1 MGLDGMI
8 LVWYHILYMNLINRN
23 VDYAARALI
32 FMARAN
38 KPTVSVTQMQEAV
51 GVSRPFLRKILQKLH
66 QTGILQAVKGKGGGF
81 ALARNPEN
89 IRLSD
94 LVAVLQGPLKINDC
108 VFEKKLC
115 QLHGACLLRHKIEA
129 IEIKMLSE
137 IEGIT
142 VKDLI

>member
-1 MGLDGMI
+1 MI

-108 VFEKKLC
+108 IFSKKLC